1 MVNIHMVKIVKGLL
15 LFILYL
21 AHPFNLIQ
29 VSFLSFI
36 SFIVSTNLK
45 QQIASHLGKDED
57 VLSPRIHYLPINR
70 RIHYLPIDPTMAH
83 A

>member
-1 MVNIHMVKIVKGLL
+1 MDRKNHMLL
-15 LFILYL
+15 LFIIYL

-36 SFIVSTNLK
+36 SFIVSSNLK
-45 QQIASHLGKDED
+45 HQIASHLGKDEDEDED

-70 RIHYLPIDPTMAH
+70 RIHYLPNDPTMAH